1 MGKIRPKRIIEG
13 WKNHLTGKIPEFS
26 ELRYETCM
34 SCEHKKQIVGGYIC
48 GICKC
53 PLKAKTKVADE
64 VCPANNWH
72 DIKEFPEQGIAVR
85 IHDAEKVYM
94 TVEGEKIVIE
104 YVDDLI
110 LNSNPNTSKF
120 KFSLINLRGDYDGFE
135 DNEIDIELLKAKIC
149 SCFEVRYTKNKI
161 GDGDSLDITAMYNT
175 KIPGEIHKHLSLVTN
190 VGTYKILFKGNVIEE

>member
-13 WKNHLTGKIPEFS
+13 WKNHLTGKIPGFS
-26 ELRYETCM
+26 ELRYKTCM
-34 SCEHKKQIVGGYIC
+34 ECEHKTTIVGGYIC
-48 GICKC
+48 GVCKC

-85 IHDAEKVYM
+85 IHDAEKVFM
-94 TVEGEKIVIE
+94 TVEGEKLVIE

-135 DNEIDIELLKAKIC
+135 DDEINIKLLKAKIC
-149 SCFEVRYTKNKI
+149 SCFEIRYIKDEI
-161 GDGDSLDITAMYNT
+161 RDGESLDITAMYNT
-175 KIPGEIHKHLSLVTN
+175 KIPGEIHKHLSLATN

>member
-13 WKNHLTGKIPEFS
+13 WKNHLTGKIPSFS
-26 ELRYETCM
+26 DLRYKTCM
-34 SCEHKKQIVGGYIC
+34 ECEHKTTIVGGYIC

-64 VCPANNWH
+64 VCPANKWH

-85 IHDAEKVYM
+85 IHDTEKVFM

-135 DNEIDIELLKAKIC
+135 DNEMDIELLKAKIC
-149 SCFEVRYTKNKI
+149 SCFEIRYIKNKI

-175 KIPGEIHKHLSLVTN
+175 KIPGEIQKHLTLVTN

>member
-1 MGKIRPKRIIEG
+1 ME
-13 WKNHLTGKIPEFS
+13 
-26 ELRYETCM
+26 
-34 SCEHKKQIVGGYIC
+34 CEHKTTIVGGYIC

-85 IHDAEKVYM
+85 IHDAEKVFM

-110 LNSNPNTSKF
+110 LTQTQ
-120 KFSLINLRGDYDGFE
+120 I
-135 DNEIDIELLKAKIC
+135 LL
-149 SCFEVRYTKNKI
+149 N
-161 GDGDSLDITAMYNT
+161 
-175 KIPGEIHKHLSLVTN
+175 LSLASLTCEEIMMDL
-190 VGTYKILFKGNVIEE
+190 KIMK

>member
-13 WKNHLTGKIPEFS
+13 WKNHLTGKIPSFS
-26 ELRYETCM
+26 DLRYKTCM
-34 SCEHKKQIVGGYIC
+34 ECEHKTTIVGGYIC

-64 VCPANNWH
+64 VCPANKWH

-85 IHDAEKVYM
+85 IHDAEKVFM

-135 DNEIDIELLKAKIC
+135 DNQIDVELLKAKIC
-149 SCFEVRYTKNKI
+149 SCFEVRYIKNKI

-175 KIPGEIHKHLSLVTN
+175 KIPGEIQKHLTLVTN

>member
-13 WKNHLTGKIPEFS
+13 WKNHLTGKMPEFS

-34 SCEHKKQIVGGYIC
+34 SCENKKQIVGGHIC

-64 VCPANNWH
+64 VCPVNNWH

-135 DNEIDIELLKAKIC
+135 DNEMDIELL
-149 SCFEVRYTKNKI
+149 KNKI

-190 VGTYKILFKGNVIEE
+190 VGLYKILFKGNVIEE

>member
-1 MGKIRPKRIIEG
+1 MSKIRPKRIIEG

-26 ELRYETCM
+26 ELRYEACM
-34 SCEHKKQIVGGYIC
+34 ACDHKLKIVGGHIC

-64 VCPANNWH
+64 VCPANKWH

-85 IHDAEKVYM
+85 IHDAEKVYIS
-94 TVEGEKIVIE
+94 VEGEKIVIE

-120 KFSLINLRGDYDGFE
+120 KFSLINLRGDYDGF
-135 DNEIDIELLKAKIC
+135 DDDEIDIELLKAKIC

-190 VGTYKILFKGNVIEE
+190 VGLYKILFKGNVIEE

>member
-13 WKNHLTGKIPEFS
+13 WKNHLTGKIPDFS
-26 ELRYETCM
+26 ELRYKTCM
-34 SCEHKKQIVGGYIC
+34 ECEHKTTIVGGYIC

-85 IHDAEKVYM
+85 IHDAEKVFM
-94 TVEGEKIVIE
+94 TVEGEKLVIE

-135 DNEIDIELLKAKIC
+135 DDEINIKLLKAKIC
-149 SCFEVRYTKNKI
+149 SCFEIRYIKDEI
-161 GDGDSLDITAMYNT
+161 RDGESLDITAMYNT
-175 KIPGEIHKHLSLVTN
+175 KIPGEIHKHLSLATN